1 MAVTALLVNARA
13 NRLRYLL
20 TQDGNA
26 GTTLT
31 ITSTGAATP
40 DLLTDT
46 TNAPGKIR
54 TIAKAFTDGY
64 GAFPAGALNQAQ
76 ARALWMSDR
85 IAASPGSTE
94 VIMTARCE
102 ITPRTGATAPAWN
115 VDANVDGGGHP
126 ILSISAQAGAGT
138 AYLDVE
144 LEGGAIGA

>member
-13 NRLRYLL
+13 NGLRYLV
-20 TQDGNA
+20 TQDGGA

-31 ITSTGAATP
+31 ITTTGAASP
-40 DLLTDT
+40 DILTDT

-54 TIAKAFTDGY
+54 QIAKAFTDGY
-64 GAFPAGALNQAQ
+64 GAFPAGALTQAQ

-85 IAASPGSTE
+85 RTSPGSTE

-102 ITPRTGATAPAWN
+102 FAPRSGVGAPAWS

-126 ILSISAQAGAGT
+126 TIIITAPAGAAI
-138 AYLDVE
+138 AYFDVE